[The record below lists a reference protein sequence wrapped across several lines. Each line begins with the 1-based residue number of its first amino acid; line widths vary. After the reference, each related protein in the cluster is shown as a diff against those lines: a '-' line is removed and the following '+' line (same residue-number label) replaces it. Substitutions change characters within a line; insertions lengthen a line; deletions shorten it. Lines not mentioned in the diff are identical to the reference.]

1 MTLLPDL
8 QTRLDEAARRHDVP
22 GAVVAVGYES
32 ELAEAA
38 TGVVNRNT
46 GVATTPESVFQI
58 GSVTKVWTTA
68 LVMQLVDEGLVELD
82 QPVRRYLPGFAVV
95 DPEATETVTV
105 RQLLSHTGGFDGD
118 LFEDTGRG
126 DDALDRFLAYLPGNA
141 SQVHPPGAMFS
152 YCNAGFCVLGA
163 LVSRLRGGTWESVL
177 RERLIEPLGAQHMA
191 LLAEEAILF
200 RAAAGHIKQA
210 GSDEYTV
217 FPRWQMPRSNAPA
230 GATPCAAP
238 RDLVRFGRMFL
249 ASGVAADGV
258 RLLSGDAI
266 AAMRSPQVA
275 LPGVPLRG
283 AGHWGLGFM
292 LFDWDGTP
300 AIGHDGGTLG
310 QSAMWRVMP
319 DHQLVVAATANGGAA
334 PAFFDDLLDPIVGE
348 LTGVTVPLRPVPPS
362 EPARSAVP
370 IPQAYAGRYAYPMV
384 TYDVALADGGVDITA
399 TPQGLAAQAGMPTK
413 TDRYVPL
420 AGGTFIAAEPEDGR
434 HATVTFVDGGRYLY
448 DGRAASRVTD

>member
-38 TGVVNRNT
+38 TGVVNRHT
-46 GVATTPESVFQI
+46 GVATTPESVFQF
-58 GSVTKVWTTA
+58 GSATKVWPTA
-68 LVMQLVDEGLVELD
+68 LFMQLVDECLGELD
-82 QPVRRYLPGFAVV
+82 QPARRSLPGFAVV

-230 GATPCAAP
+230 G
-238 RDLVRFGRMFL
+238 
-249 ASGVAADGV
+249 V

-319 DHQLVVAATANGGAA
+319 DRQLVVAATANGGAA